1 MMATK
6 PESQLWGKL
15 KAGTKDLGVFWTRIE
30 SWSSPGVPDLHGIV
44 NSQPFWLELK
54 IHKLKSLKS
63 IQLRPHQISWQTRYA
78 AQNGNVWNLVAH
90 PPSRTINLFWGGRA
104 LEIAGQTDDKGPL
117 EPDWSSGIPSDWR
130 GMIDMIVLSHDK
142 RKRN

>member
-1 MMATK
+1 MAK
-6 PESQLWGKL
+6 PESALWSKF
-15 KAGTKDLGVFWTRIE
+15 KQGTIGLGVYWTRLE
-30 SWSSPGVPDLHGIV
+30 TWATPGIPDVHGIKEGK
-44 NSQPFWLELK
+44 SFWVELK
-54 IHKLKSLKS
+54 VSKLKSLNKVD
-63 IQLRPHQISWQTRYA
+63 LRPHQIAWQTRYSSH
-78 AQNGNVWNLVAH
+78 GGSVWNLVAH